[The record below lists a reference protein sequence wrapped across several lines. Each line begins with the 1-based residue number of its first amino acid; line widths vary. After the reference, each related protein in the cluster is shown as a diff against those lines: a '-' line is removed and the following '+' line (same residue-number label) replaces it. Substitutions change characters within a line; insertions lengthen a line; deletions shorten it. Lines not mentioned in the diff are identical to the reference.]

1 MLNYK
6 AADNKALTCGV
17 ICEDGLKL
25 AREVEGLKMRKRL
38 VYEASVGHTDH
49 RTSAFTT
56 QLPNYCVTAGSVF
69 GGWGWGLTSKPFFP
83 DKTAVGE
90 LSQLFLPFSRCVILR
105 KLQVKELQQLELNKN
120 LHT

>member
-25 AREVEGLKMRKRL
+25 AREVEGLKVRKRL

-49 RTSAFTT
+49 RTSAT
-56 QLPNYCVTAGSVF
+56 
-69 GGWGWGLTSKPFFP
+69 
-83 DKTAVGE
+83 E
-90 LSQLFLPFSRCVILR
+90 LLCYSWVRLWRMGMGVDF
-105 KLQVKELQQLELNKN
+105 
-120 LHT
+120 